1 MKHDEKL
8 IQFGERL
15 KELRI
20 AKGLTQLHLADSIG
34 SSESTISRAEK
45 GKHNPT
51 LLWMYRISEA
61 LEIDPSDLISLQR
74 KAL

>member
-1 MKHDEKL
+1 MKQDERL
-8 IQFGERL
+8 IRFGERV
-15 KELRI
+15 KELRL

-51 LLWMYRISEA
+51 LLWMMKLAEA
-61 LEIDPSDLISLQR
+61 LEVDASEFL
-74 KAL
+74 KA

>member
-1 MKHDEKL
+1 MKQDERL
-8 IQFGERL
+8 IRFGERV
-15 KELRI
+15 KELRL

-51 LLWMYRISEA
+51 LLWMMKLAEA
-61 LEIDPSDLISLQR
+61 LEVDPSEFL
-74 KAL
+74 KA